1 MGYSVKMWNWGD
13 YLKKIFELKINKL
26 HFTLFEKI
34 LKCFKFVLRFYD
46 KQKYSSGLI
55 SSIEG

>member
-1 MGYSVKMWNWGD
+1 MWNWGD